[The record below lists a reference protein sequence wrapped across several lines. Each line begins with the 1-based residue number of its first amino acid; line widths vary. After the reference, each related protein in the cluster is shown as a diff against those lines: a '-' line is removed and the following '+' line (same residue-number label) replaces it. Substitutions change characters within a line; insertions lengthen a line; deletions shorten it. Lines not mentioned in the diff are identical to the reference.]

1 MLCRLTSSVLA
12 VAAVLTLAA
21 CSGVDE
27 VSRSPD
33 GIAFAAEGE
42 SDMER
47 ASRLASRYCE
57 ETGRRAALNRTESV
71 GEGAVAYFD
80 CQ

>member
-1 MLCRLTSSVLA
+1 MPARWTSSALA
-12 VAAVLTLAA
+12 VAAVLGLAA

-27 VSRSPD
+27 ISRSPD

-47 ASRLASRYCE
+47 ASRRASRYCE
-57 ETGRRAALNRTESV
+57 ETGRRAVLNRTEAV